1 MPDQQDMQAYVRGR
15 LAGTQPPSQPT
26 PDPMQQYVLAQG
38 ALGSRVPRDTMPDSP
53 RYLEDLDVA
62 PGPRP
67 QSEEDQALDAVFAQK
82 QQLKNQIDMA
92 EQQMKQLP
100 LGSPERDKA
109 YDQWVGMIKQFGQ
122 LNDQFKNTL
131 PGAWSQR
138 LVGVDQNRGPDVNT
152 MMDAIQNRQ
161 AQPRQPLPPSAPGGV
176 PYAPAPSP
184 VVPQPPATAG
194 LTS

>member
-1 MPDQQDMQAYVRGR
+1 MPDQQDMQTYVRGR
-15 LAGTQPPSQPT
+15 LAGTQGPPQPT
-26 PDPMQQYVLAQG
+26 PDPMQSYVLAQG
-38 ALGSRVPRDTMPDSP
+38 ARGSRVPRDTMPDSP

-67 QSEEDQALDAVFAQK
+67 QSDEDQALDAVFAQK

-100 LGSPERDKA
+100 LGSPERDQA
-109 YDQWVGMIKQFGQ
+109 YDQWVGMIKQYGQ
-122 LNDQFKNTL
+122 MNDQFKNTQ

-138 LVGVDQNRGPDVNT
+138 LVGVDQNRGPDVDVIQN
-152 MMDAIQNRQ
+152 AIQNRQ
-161 AQPRQPLPPSAPGGV
+161 AQPRQPLPPPAPGGV
-176 PYAPAPSP
+176 PYAPTPAP
-184 VVPQPPATAG
+184 VIPQPPATAG